1 MMFWDA
7 SAIIPLCVAENHS
20 EAMESLLKEDPM
32 MAVWWGTPLE
42 CRSALARLVRD
53 GIIDIEREANARQLL
68 NELMD
73 IWTEINPGIDIREQA
88 IRLIS
93 LHPLKAADSLQLS
106 AAIIWAGRN
115 PKGYSFICLDKKLR
129 SAAQKEGFTIIP
141 SKLENR
147 NIRA

>member
-1 MMFWDA
+1 M
-7 SAIIPLCVAENHS
+7 AENHS

-53 GIIDIEREANARQLL
+53 GIIDIEREANARQPL

-73 IWTEINPGIDIREQA
+73 IWTEINPGNDIREQA
-88 IRLIS
+88 GRLIS

-106 AAIIWAGRN
+106 AAIWAGRN
-115 PKGYSFICLDKKLR
+115 PKGYRFICLDKKLR
-129 SAAQKEGFTIIP
+129 DAAQKEGFTIIP
-141 SKLENR
+141 FKLDHP
-147 NIRA
+147 